1 MRKDFLLLI
10 PFLPLILVLIL
21 YPFLKFE
28 FAKKVYVIKITKPI
42 LYSDLD
48 IDGLYYFLKHFK
60 GDGLILYIDS
70 PGGGLETYKIVKA
83 LKNLSVPKVCYIHYK
98 GVSGA
103 YWICSQADYIISE
116 DFSIVGSI
124 GGIAMEFNFANLLR
138 KLGINVTI
146 VKTGKYKDVLNPFR
160 KLTKEDI
167 EFIRK
172 KLDLFVNEFKKD
184 VLRKRNI
191 ANVSDV
197 FSAKWYFGKE
207 AIKLGLVDELGDY
220 EKAKEKIREMLNTT
234 NVIFIEK
241 DFSKKKNFLEN
252 LIGSY
257 LLFPLV
263 LLI

>member
-1 MRKDFLLLI
+1 MKKNLILLI

-28 FAKKVYVIKITKPI
+28 FAKKVYIIKIEEPI

-48 IDGLYYFLKHFK
+48 IDRLYYFLKHFD

-83 LKNLSVPKVCYIHYK
+83 LKNLSVPKVCYIKYH
-98 GVSGA
+98 GLSGA

-116 DFSIVGSI
+116 DYALVGSI
-124 GGIAMEFNFANLLR
+124 GGILMYFNFANLLER
-138 KLGINVTI
+138 LGINVTI
-146 VKTGKYKDVLNPFR
+146 LKTGEFKDTPNPFR
-160 KLTKEDI
+160 NLTKEDI
-167 EFIRK
+167 EFLKK
-172 KLDLFVNEFKKD
+172 KLDLFVNEFRKD
-184 VLRKRNI
+184 VLSKRNVTNI
-191 ANVSDV
+191 TDV

-207 AIKLGLVDELGDY
+207 AIKLGLVDELGDL
-220 EKAKEKIREMLNTT
+220 EEAKKKIKEMLNTT

-241 DFSKKKNFLEN
+241 DFSKKRGFLES

-257 LLFPLV
+257 LLFPLA